1 MDPRFKRNVA
11 SNVKSL
17 KIIVTLLIHDGDLK
31 TFFSSTFTEK
41 LISEVS
47 FKANAQLLQEQ
58 EIDLASVPRSPN
70 VTSTISFRLLAH

>member
-1 MDPRFKRNVA
+1 M
-11 SNVKSL
+11 KSL